1 MKKLCSIFVL
11 CMLLF
16 GCGAHEPKEPL
27 PKGAHLTLTATPR
40 QGFAPLRVSFHVVLE
55 NVPENDKSFYCL
67 KEEWDFGDGAV
78 SAEQPQC
85 APYGPDTKVNT
96 EYFVEHVYE
105 NLGSYDVFFTL
116 GDKKIRSNKIQ
127 INALENRVPSS

>member
-1 MKKLCSIFVL
+1 MKKLCSILVL
-11 CMLLF
+11 CMFLIE
-16 GCGAHEPKEPL
+16 CVSHEPKAPIPKEPL

-40 QGFAPLRVSFHVVLE
+40 QGFAPLRVSFHVILE

-85 APYGPDTKVNT
+85 DPWSPESKVNT
-96 EYFVEHVYE
+96 EYF
-105 NLGSYDVFFTL
+105 
-116 GDKKIRSNKIQ
+116 
-127 INALENRVPSS
+127 